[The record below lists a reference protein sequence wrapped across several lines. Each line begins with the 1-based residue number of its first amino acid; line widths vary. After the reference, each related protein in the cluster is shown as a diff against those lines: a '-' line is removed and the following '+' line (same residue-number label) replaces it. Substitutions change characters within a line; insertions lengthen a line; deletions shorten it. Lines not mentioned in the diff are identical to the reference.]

1 MQQLNLP
8 RYAFKIKSIK
18 NKYFIYDLIRKKE
31 VVLTPEEWVR
41 QHIVHYLIEEKNYP
55 VSLIALEKKLT
66 LNGLTKRTDIL
77 IFNQNGTPE
86 ILVEC
91 KATNVQITQ
100 DTFDQIARYNMKLD
114 AKYLMV
120 SNGLEHFYCI
130 MDHQNESYQFLRD
143 IPNYSNK
150 V

>member
-1 MQQLNLP
+1 MLQLNFP

-18 NKYFIYDLIRKKE
+18 NKYFIYDIIRKKE

-55 VSLIALEKKLT
+55 MSLIALEKKLT

-77 IFNQNGTPE
+77 VFNQQGTPE

-91 KATNVQITQ
+91 KAANIKISQE
-100 DTFDQIARYNMKLD
+100 TFDQIARYNMELD

-120 SNGLEHFYCI
+120 SNGLENFYCM
-130 MDHQNESYQFLRD
+130 MDHENETYHFLRD
-143 IPNYSNK
+143 IPSYSK
-150 V
+150 

>member
-18 NKYFIYDLIRKKE
+18 NKYFIYDLVRKKE

-41 QHIVHYLIEEKNYP
+41 QHIVHFLIEEKRYP
-55 VSLIALEKKLT
+55 ISLIALEKKLT

-77 IFNQNGTPE
+77 VFNKKGAPE
-86 ILVEC
+86 ILIEC

-100 DTFDQIARYNMKLD
+100 ESFDQIARYNMKLN

-120 SNGLEHFYCI
+120 SNGIEHFYCV
-130 MDHQNESYQFLRD
+130 MDHANESYQFLRD
-143 IPNYSNK
+143 IPSFSR
-150 V
+150 